1 MWIGRFLLSFLVN
14 YLALRS
20 AKHILTGHVEPI
32 GALKTYAFTMDLEQ
46 LAPLRPF
53 ASVLGILLLMAL
65 FKYLASHPKYSQF
78 KMVKTME
85 KSETTSKGDKIF
97 ILKVVVGISA
107 VILVPLILI
116 IVFTEG

>member
-1 MWIGRFLLSFLVN
+1 
-14 YLALRS
+14 
-20 AKHILTGHVEPI
+20 
-32 GALKTYAFTMDLEQ
+32 
-46 LAPLRPF
+46 
-53 ASVLGILLLMAL
+53 
-65 FKYLASHPKYSQF
+65 
-78 KMVKTME
+78 MVKTME